1 MILLGM
7 VNDFVVKD
15 SDTLSKRLQQE
26 RTDHS
31 RSRDYFG
38 GMRQLNQYI
47 WSNIWYKVEK
57 DTNR

>member
-7 VNDFVVKD
+7 VKDFVVKD
-15 SDTLSKRLQQE
+15 SDTLSKRFQQE

-38 GMRQLNQYI
+38 GMRRLSRYI
-47 WSNIWYKVEK
+47 WSDIWYKVENS
-57 DTNR
+57 TIR

>member
-26 RTDHS
+26 RTNDS
-31 RSRDYFG
+31 RSRDYFW
-38 GMRQLNQYI
+38 GMRKL
-47 WSNIWYKVEK
+47 S
-57 DTNR
+57 